1 VSRLAGTLVA
11 ELPEMIDAERQ
22 VVSEIGAPI
31 EEPNLTLIR
40 LRKGEL
46 AMTQD
51 ISSGARAIAERES
64 ATDWHSVA
72 SSFTGIADQ
81 ATTKC

>member
-1 VSRLAGTLVA
+1 
-11 ELPEMIDAERQ
+11 MIDAERQ

-51 ISSGARAIAERES
+51 ISSGARAIAERELQRIGTLWRDFL
-64 ATDWHSVA
+64 AA
-72 SSFTGIADQ
+72 AIAVS
-81 ATTKC
+81 